1 MPGRHSCAITLVL
14 AALGAPA
21 IAQELTLTRVSWAE
35 SPDGAEI
42 SAFDPA
48 TSRLFTTGDTGI
60 SVFNFEHDGS
70 LTLAMRIDLSGVFAS
85 TLGVSSIAIDPGERG
100 FGLAAVIPTD
110 NTARRGRAIAFSVH
124 TGAVVASF
132 ETGFHPDMV
141 CFTSDGAYALIADE
155 GESTPEDDA
164 PGGLTVI
171 DLSSLSSLHD
181 LHDARPMTFDFVRD
195 LDPVVSLARIRPTFE
210 GSGEFVL
217 GLEPEYIA
225 PDSDGAWIALQEN
238 NAVARF
244 DFTTMRFTEVRS
256 LGAIEQVIDASDR
269 DGGALID
276 DRILTLPMP
285 DSLGAA
291 VIDGVRYLITVNEG
305 DPRGEEI
312 RFARAV
318 ERGLFDPATLS
329 TLNAYYDGD
338 AARDEALG
346 RLEISTIDGD
356 VDHDGDI
363 DLVHTIGSR
372 SCSIWNAAT
381 GQRVFDSGSDF
392 ERITAEMIPLTF
404 NAESDPAS
412 FDSRSDNRGPEPEGL
427 AITEINERVIA
438 FVGLERSDVILAYD
452 ITIPAE
458 SHTVGFVTTQGQPGH
473 GVAPEGLCIVEHEGE
488 RYLIVSSEASR
499 TVEVFRIDTAR
510 AAD

>member
-291 VIDGVRYLITVNEG
+291 VIDEQRVPALCFG
-305 DPRGEEI
+305 DPRVHALFAAI
-312 RFARAV
+312 AIFRFQP
-318 ERGLFDPATLS
+318 RGVSNRDLRTHRLS
-329 TLNAYYDGD
+329 DSAPP
-338 AARDEALG
+338 
-346 RLEISTIDGD
+346 
-356 VDHDGDI
+356 
-363 DLVHTIGSR
+363 SR
-372 SCSIWNAAT
+372 SAPRWLPNPT
-381 GQRVFDSGSDF
+381 TR
-392 ERITAEMIPLTF
+392 
-404 NAESDPAS
+404 
-412 FDSRSDNRGPEPEGL
+412 RSDDQTSPIVPRMPLLVTTPNAFSPGASAPPWARIATPRKLVVAGIASRYAGL
-427 AITEINERVIA
+427 AIGSGSRTFAR
-438 FVGLERSDVILAYD
+438 
-452 ITIPAE
+452 
-458 SHTVGFVTTQGQPGH
+458 GFV
-473 GVAPEGLCIVEHEGE
+473 
-488 RYLIVSSEASR
+488 
-499 TVEVFRIDTAR
+499 
-510 AAD
+510 